1 MSKYFPKSYESF
13 ARDINIQVDLY
24 NYATKTNLKN
34 VTRIDTSKL
43 ALKSELASLKA
54 EAVKLD
60 IDWLIPVP
68 LDVSKLSDVV
78 KNDVVKK
85 CAW

>member
-1 MSKYFPKSYESF
+1 MSKYFPKSYGSF

-34 VTRIDTSKL
+34 VTGIDTSKI

-60 IDWLIPVP
+60 ID
-68 LDVSKLSDVV
+68 
-78 KNDVVKK
+78 
-85 CAW
+85 

>member
-60 IDWLIPVP
+60 ID
-68 LDVSKLSDVV
+68 
-78 KNDVVKK
+78 
-85 CAW
+85 

>member
-13 ARDINIQVDLY
+13 TRDINIQVDLY

-34 VTRIDTSKL
+34 VTGIDTSKL

-60 IDWLIPVP
+60 ID
-68 LDVSKLSDVV
+68 
-78 KNDVVKK
+78 
-85 CAW
+85 

>member
-1 MSKYFPKSYESF
+1 MSKYFPKSYGSF

-34 VTRIDTSKL
+34 VTGIDTSKL
-43 ALKSELASLKA
+43 ALKSELGSLKA

-60 IDWLIPVP
+60 ID
-68 LDVSKLSDVV
+68 
-78 KNDVVKK
+78 
-85 CAW
+85 

>member
-1 MSKYFPKSYESF
+1 MSKCFPKSYESF

-34 VTRIDTSKL
+34 VTGIDTSKL

-60 IDWLIPVP
+60 ID
-68 LDVSKLSDVV
+68 
-78 KNDVVKK
+78 
-85 CAW
+85 

>member
-1 MSKYFPKSYESF
+1 MSKYFPKSYGSF

-34 VTRIDTSKL
+34 VTGIDTSKL
-43 ALKSELASLKA
+43 DLKSELASLKA

-60 IDWLIPVP
+60 ID
-68 LDVSKLSDVV
+68 
-78 KNDVVKK
+78 
-85 CAW
+85 